1 MKNVK
6 FVVVSTIVL
15 ISMQQFKTRSRK
27 PRTYCRTS
35 SFPSSPNDPHTSISR
50 FPGHSSPDKTET
62 RFHDSRFSQY
72 NAANPTTGCTIL
84 WISFGHNDKNNAVGG
99 DKSANQSV
107 AVKAIAVFPKEGHA
121 SAGLVEL
128 SKQEAI
134 DLGGR
139 KMYNEDRAA
148 CRITYLSTRTAGGW
162 RKRSREREQ
171 RERVEAKN
179 EAHPPK
185 GPVPLLTPYVPRRLN
200 VPFTRR

>member
-72 NAANPTTGCTIL
+72 HAANPTTGCTIL
-84 WISFGHNDKNNAVGG
+84 WISSGHNDKNNAVGG

>member
-6 FVVVSTIVL
+6 FIVVSTIVL

-72 NAANPTTGCTIL
+72 HAANPTTGCTIL
-84 WISFGHNDKNNAVGG
+84 WISSGHNDKNNAVGG

-162 RKRSREREQ
+162 RKREREQ

>member
-15 ISMQQFKTRSRK
+15 ISMQQFLK
-27 PRTYCRTS
+27 PDKHVPENLS
-35 SFPSSPNDPHTSISR
+35 HIVANLPPSPNDPHTSISR

-84 WISFGHNDKNNAVGG
+84 WISSGHNDKNNAVGG

-162 RKRSREREQ
+162 RKREREQ